1 MYNICALIFIW
12 ITILS
17 KYVIKPAEYTTW
29 QWTKTIAAR
38 VLFPPVLLWDLSKK
52 AVNALLGETVGR
64 LVLPAQDIDFSRA
77 HINNVS
83 ALDKKN
89 LTHERHT
96 IVTSDGAEL
105 DTLEIKHAA
114 QKDTEAQYQKYIISF
129 VGNASA
135 YENTIDDMQGD
146 AQALQCNVVGF
157 NFRGVNHS
165 SGRAKS
171 KDDLVTDGIAQV
183 QRLLDQGVS
192 PQNITLKGNSLGAGI
207 ASLVAHHFHQQDKP
221 VNIFNCR
228 SFSSITNFLV
238 GQIRTSDSETG
249 HQESLGKKILGWILK
264 PIIKVL
270 VSLTQWEI
278 DAESAFKAIPD
289 EYKEYI
295 VVRTN
300 KAGRN
305 ESVLDD
311 PVIPHYTSIH
321 AALKD
326 ERQAKKAEL
335 DTLIKAKQEAKKQ
348 NGADNT
354 MELDKEIAALES
366 ERNRFKER
374 KMINNHPYEPNG
386 HIVNLEELINHNG
399 KTGHTFFRE
408 FVQAANERHA
418 IKPVM
423 SPQG

>member
-1 MYNICALIFIW
+1 LSWSI
-12 ITILS
+12 ILS
-17 KYVIKPAEYTTW
+17 IYVIKPAEYTNW
-29 QWTKTIAAR
+29 QWAKTIAAR
-38 VLFPPVLLWDLSKK
+38 VLFPPILLWDLSKK
-52 AVNALLGETVGR
+52 AVNALLGKTVGG
-64 LVLPAQDIDFSRA
+64 LVLPAQDIDFSHA
-77 HINNVS
+77 DIEDPVY
-83 ALDKKN
+83 LDTER

-114 QKDTEAQYQKYIISF
+114 QKDTEAQYQRYIISF

-135 YENTIDDMQGD
+135 YENTVDDMQND
-146 AQALQCNVVGF
+146 AEALQCNVVGF

-207 ASLVAHHFHQQDKP
+207 ASLVAHHFHQQEKP

-238 GQIRTSDSETG
+238 GQIRTSDSKTG
-249 HQESLGKKILGWILK
+249 HEESLGKKILGGILK

-278 DAESAFKAIPD
+278 DADSAFKAIPD

-300 KAGRN
+300 KADRN
-305 ESVLDD
+305 ESVIDD
-311 PVIPHYTSIH
+311 PVISHYTSIH

-326 ERQAKKAEL
+326 ERQVRKAEL
-335 DTLIKAKQEAKKQ
+335 DMLIKAKQEAKKQ
-348 NGADNT
+348 NGAENE
-354 MELDKEIAALES
+354 MELDTEIAALKS
-366 ERNRFKER
+366 ERNRFKTR
-374 KMINNHPYEPNG
+374 KMMNNHPYEPNG
-386 HIVNLEELINHNG
+386 HIVNMEELVNHKG
-399 KTGHTFFRE
+399 QTGHTFFRE
-408 FVQAANERHA
+408 FVQAANEHHA
-418 IKPVM
+418 IKP
-423 SPQG
+423 SISLQG

>member
-1 MYNICALIFIW
+1 M
-12 ITILS
+12 TQ
-17 KYVIKPAEYTTW
+17 YVIKPAEYPASPW
-29 QWTKTIAAR
+29 TIASR
-38 VLFPPVLLWDLSKK
+38 VLFPPILLWDLSKL
-52 AVNALLGETVGR
+52 AVNALLGETVGSM
-64 LVLPAQDIDFSRA
+64 VLPAQNIDFSYYD
-77 HINNVS
+77 IEDVPS
-83 ALDKKN
+83 LDTAN

-105 DTLEIKHAA
+105 DTLEIKHSA
-114 QKDTEAQYQKYIISF
+114 QKATKAEYQKYIINF

-135 YENTIDDMQGD
+135 YENIIDDMQED
-146 AQALQCNVVGF
+146 AEALRCNVVGF
-157 NFRGVNHS
+157 NLRGVNRS

-207 ASLVAHHFHQQDKP
+207 ASLVAYHFHQQEKP

-228 SFSSITNFLV
+228 SFSSITNFLI
-238 GQIRTSDSETG
+238 GQIRTAGSLTG
-249 HQESLGKKILGWILK
+249 HKESFGNKILGWILK
-264 PIIKVL
+264 PLIKVL

-278 DAESAFKAIPD
+278 NADDAFKAIPD

-295 VVRTN
+295 LVRTEKKN
-300 KAGRN
+300 RN
-305 ESVLDD
+305 DDVWDD

-326 ERQAKKAEL
+326 ERQANKAEL
-335 DTLIKAKQEAKKQ
+335 DKLIKVKQDEKEQ
-348 NGADNT
+348 NSTDNT
-354 MELDKEIAALES
+354 VELDKEIAVLES
-366 ERNRFKER
+366 KRNRFNER
-374 KMINNHPYEPNG
+374 KMINNNTVEPNG
-386 HIVNLEELINHNG
+386 HIVNLENLVNPVTN

-408 FVQAANERHA
+408 FVQAANEHHA
-418 IKPVM
+418 IKPSN